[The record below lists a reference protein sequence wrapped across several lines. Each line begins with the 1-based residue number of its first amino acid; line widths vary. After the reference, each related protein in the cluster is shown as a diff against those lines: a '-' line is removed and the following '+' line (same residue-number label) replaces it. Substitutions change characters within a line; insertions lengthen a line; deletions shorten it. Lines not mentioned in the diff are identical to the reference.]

1 MNQYVVY
8 TDLDGTLLDINTY
21 SFDLAKEAVGELNA
35 HQIPLVFCSTKTF
48 AEQIYYQHELGVTAP
63 FIVENGSAIF
73 IPQNY
78 FSFPYHFDSQ
88 VESYQVIELG
98 KPVSL
103 IRKAMR
109 DINRNLGM
117 RLRGFND
124 MPMDELER
132 LLGLDK
138 DKIHKALAK
147 SYTKTLLNSLS
158 EKEVLKIKEELLKSG
173 LTIAK
178 GSKFYSVMSIDTD
191 KGKAVKILNELFAKK
206 YKQFTS
212 VGIGDGL
219 NDFPMLKVVDRP
231 FLVQRHKGFWENLNH
246 GNIEKIEAVSS
257 QGFSKVIQLLLAQ

>member
-1 MNQYVVY
+1 MSQYIVY

-21 SFDLAKEAVGELNA
+21 SFDLAKEAVSMLNA
-35 HQIPLVFCSTKTF
+35 NHIPLIFCSTKTF
-48 AEQIYYQHELGVTAP
+48 AEQIYYQHELGVSAP

-78 FSFPYHFDSQ
+78 FPFPYHFDSQ
-88 VESYQVIELG
+88 VENYEVIELG

-103 IRKAMR
+103 IRKAIR

-138 DKIHKALAK
+138 EKINNALAK

-158 EKEVLKIKEELLKSG
+158 EKEVLKIKEELLKNG
-173 LTIAK
+173 LTVTK
-178 GSKFYSVMSIDTD
+178 GSKFYSVMSVDTD

-206 YKQFTS
+206 YKQFIS

-219 NDFPMLKVVDRP
+219 NDLPMLKVVDRA
-231 FLVQRHKGFWENLNH
+231 FLVQRHKDFWENLNYD
-246 GNIEKIEAVSS
+246 NIEKIEAVSS
-257 QGFSKVIQLLLAQ
+257 QGFSKVIRLLLAQ